1 MTTSF
6 DSLASKLR
14 ALSDPDLIASLQRIE
29 SRGVVGLHRRADGGA
44 LRVAT
49 GLV

>member
-14 ALSDPDLIASLQRIE
+14 ALSDPDLVASLQRVK
-29 SRGVVGLHRRADGGA
+29 SRHQHNTCRSLEQP
-44 LRVAT
+44 
-49 GLV
+49 